1 MRLTGL
7 ILPATFFFM
16 TLFKL
21 RDSLKD
27 GHGKIR
33 YDLLRNWSFVHPL
46 FAILVVDGALVFL
59 L

>member
-1 MRLTGL
+1 
-7 ILPATFFFM
+7 M

-27 GHGKIR
+27 ANGRVR
-33 YDLLRNWSFVHPL
+33 YHLLRNWSFVHPL